1 MWRLRGSALSI
12 GERRRRAVES
22 QLLALYRRLCG
33 ATDWRKRLVL
43 QQRLA
48 PRLGIATP
56 KERTAY
62 YAGVCKLREA

>member
-1 MWRLRGSALSI
+1 M
-12 GERRRRAVES
+12 ES